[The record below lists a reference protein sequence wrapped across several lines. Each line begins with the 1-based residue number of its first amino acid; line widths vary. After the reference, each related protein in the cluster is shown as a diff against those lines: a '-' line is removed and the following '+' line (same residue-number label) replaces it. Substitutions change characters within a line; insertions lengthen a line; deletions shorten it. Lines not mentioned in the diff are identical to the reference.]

1 MEPWQ
6 EVAIVAESCSITPS
20 PLAPISDDSYFTTLT
35 QINDYYFSTD
45 ELLEDSNH
53 SMTSLE
59 EIISACVPV
68 DMCTDDYWLDQCLDQ
83 CMLAPDTN
91 AIVANMDCLLES
103 PCNVT
108 HANVTSSACGSSVH
122 PPLMAESSANSMEDA
137 NTTSFVRPSP
147 MLSDASS
154 LPATQPWMH
163 EVNPASEGYMS
174 GGPLS
179 LLNPSLLQIPT
190 HGNEYTTNSVG
201 PTEANEASSD
211 NFDVSSSYE
220 LHVPTARR
228 DQSPLDMGVQT
239 LVHRQ
244 HLNTSNHKRKRGA
257 QESEDS
263 VSFLVMNETP
273 TIDDGYV
280 WRKYGQKDI
289 KDRSYPRA
297 YFRCAQHNCP
307 IKKQTESSSDIEGSV
322 LITYIGKHNHHI

>member
-1 MEPWQ
+1 MEQWQ
-6 EVAIVAESCSITPS
+6 EVAESCSITPS
-20 PLAPISDDSYFTTLT
+20 PLAPILDDSYFTTLT
-35 QINDYYFSTD
+35 RISDSYFSID

-59 EIISACVPV
+59 EIIPASVPV
-68 DMCTDDYWLDQCLDQ
+68 NMCTDDYWHDQCLDQ
-83 CMLAPDTN
+83 CMLAPNTV
-91 AIVANMDCLLES
+91 AIVANIDCLLES
-103 PCNVT
+103 PCNVN

-163 EVNPASEGYMS
+163 DPFGNPASEGYVS

-179 LLNPSLLQIPT
+179 LPNPSLFQIPT
-190 HGNEYTTNSVG
+190 HGNEYTANSGG

-211 NFDVSSSYE
+211 NFFDVSS
-220 LHVPTARR
+220 HVPTARR
-228 DQSPLDMGVQT
+228 DQSLLDMGVQA
-239 LVHRQ
+239 Q

-257 QESEDS
+257 QVSEES
-263 VSFLVMNETP
+263 VSLLVMNGTP

-289 KDRSYPRA
+289 KDRLYPRA
-297 YFRCAQHNCP
+297 YFR
-307 IKKQTESSSDIEGSV
+307 
-322 LITYIGKHNHHI
+322 